1 MAGYVAAE
9 LFLALPRLDGEG
21 KERGSLNKL
30 PVSPASFR
38 DIEENLREGF
48 EVMLWCTSPQRIFVE
63 SREESVLLNRS

>member
-21 KERGSLNKL
+21 RERGSLNKL

-48 EVMLWCTSPQRIFVE
+48 EVMLWRTSTCTYICGIERGIGASQ
-63 SREESVLLNRS
+63 S

>member
-21 KERGSLNKL
+21 RERGSLNKL

-48 EVMLWCTSPQRIFVE
+48 EVMLWCTSTCTYICGIERGIGAPQ
-63 SREESVLLNRS
+63 S

>member
-21 KERGSLNKL
+21 RERGSLNKL
-30 PVSPASFR
+30 PVSFR